1 VLATFLVFSVGSLL
15 HQVDPDRV
23 GMEQGLGFRVGS
35 LLYEV
40 DPDKVGMEQ

>member
-1 VLATFLVFSVGSLL
+1 MLGTFLVFRVLSLL
-15 HQVDPDRV
+15 HQVDPDRL